1 MGDFK
6 KLLVWRKAH
15 ALALRVH
22 RAAAR
27 IRGAQNA
34 ALRNQ
39 MTRAA
44 QSIVANIVEGRGQT
58 SDREFAR
65 FLSYSLNSASELEQH
80 VITGHDIKQ
89 VPESEF
95 NAITAQ
101 LTEVRKM
108 IHGLRSR
115 LAIPAND

>member
-27 IRGAQNA
+27 IRGSQNA

-65 FLSYSLNSASELEQH
+65 FLGYSLNSNAEVEQH
-80 VITGHDIKQ
+80 LITAHDIKAL
-89 VPESEF
+89 PDSEF
-95 NAITAQ
+95 NEITA
-101 LTEVRKM
+101 LLIEVRKM
-108 IHGLRSR
+108 THGLRSCLVASAR
-115 LAIPAND
+115 D